1 MTIGVRGGILR
12 RVLKVYKTMDF
23 KSVICR
29 FVPLLDVVL
38 MMLGALVVIITYTQV
53 QHQVKERFAET
64 TAQLE
69 APDQDPELVYQRVLA
84 NQLIRGLMLVYAE
97 TARGPNFDKCF
108 LLDADGKPRKEIPL
122 TASPHPSEVPEL
134 TPGMTVVVLISGAGF
149 DSRWT
154 RKRIENI
161 EKTFEVRVVPL
172 YNIDLRL

>member
-1 MTIGVRGGILR
+1 
-12 RVLKVYKTMDF
+12 MDF

-38 MMLGALVVIITYTQV
+38 IMLGALVVVMAYAQV
-53 QHQVKERFAET
+53 EHQVKERFAET

-69 APDQDPELVYQRVLA
+69 APDQDPELVYQRFLA
-84 NQLIRGLMLVYAE
+84 NQLIRGLTLVYAE
-97 TARGPNFDKCF
+97 TARGANFDKCF
-108 LLDADGKPRKEIPL
+108 LLDTAGKPRKEIPL
-122 TASPHPSEVPEL
+122 ATTPHPSDIPEI

-154 RKRIENI
+154 PRRIENI

-172 YNIDLRL
+172 YNVDLSL